1 MLDKDYVGLDQRETI
16 FLPIA
21 HENDSLPQPC
31 SDAILALLVTFAVVA
46 ETVLITQLP
55 LFESHAIFPSIEQ
68 VNRSEGIP
76 NVRQMWPEARQSTL

>member
-21 HENDSLPQPC
+21 HENNSLPQPC
-31 SDAILALLVTFAVVA
+31 SDAILALLVTFAVLA

-55 LFESHAIFPSIEQ
+55 PFECKISLGGGGKFKLNSRILL
-68 VNRSEGIP
+68 N
-76 NVRQMWPEARQSTL
+76 LD